1 MKELIRRILK
11 EEQEAPVLNKKEI
24 LLFKYINDNKQNAG
38 TKNEMV
44 KFIQEMLRYFGI
56 PINEATMYYEIYTA
70 NFRPDGDYEN
80 LTKENFKDYRLF
92 KQRKVANNS
101 AYEYATAKMPFKGS
115 NVEGQWNV
123 NNNNDWYY
131 VIQSYG
137 YYPVFLFINDQ
148 WYRTL
153 DTYSPTTRKQ
163 MSQVNPVKYD
173 SNLKSDVVSVTKG
186 EMERLM
192 DGRYNLERVNTDRVS
207 NFVSRKDKVT
217 NQSKLISGG
226 WGDNAHRVNFMIKD
240 VEEVDGKI
248 KIYVQI
254 LKAGKM
260 VGRKMIPDS
269 NFRDNTEL
277 LDGIMKTIKQDI
289 LRTYPSYLTDS
300 NTEIELLN

>member
-1 MKELIRRILK
+1 MKELIKRILR
-11 EEQEAPVLNKKEI
+11 EEQETPVLNKKEI
-24 LLFKYINDNKQNAG
+24 LLFKYINDNKQKVG
-38 TKNEMV
+38 TKSEMI
-44 KFIQEMLRYFGI
+44 KFIQEMLRYFGM
-56 PINEATMYYEIYTA
+56 PLNEATMYYEIYTA

-80 LTKENFKDYRLF
+80 LTKENFKDYRQF
-92 KQRKVANNS
+92 KQRKVTNNT

-115 NVEGQWNV
+115 NVEGQWDV

-131 VIQSYG
+131 VVKSYG
-137 YYPVFLFINDQ
+137 WYPIFLFINDQ

-153 DTYSPTTRKQ
+153 DTYSRATRKQ
-163 MSQVNPVKYD
+163 MSQVNPVKFD
-173 SNLKSDVVSVTKG
+173 SNLNADVMSVTKG

-192 DGRYNLERVNTDRVS
+192 DGRYDIERVKTDRVS
-207 NFVSRKDKVT
+207 NFVKVKDKVT

-240 VEEVDGKI
+240 VEDVDGKI
-248 KIYVQI
+248 KISVEV

-260 VGRKMIPDS
+260 IDRKMIPDS
-269 NFRDNTEL
+269 NFKDNPEL

-289 LRTYPSYLTDS
+289 LRTYPSYLTDN

>member
-1 MKELIRRILK
+1 MKELIKRILR
-11 EEQEAPVLNKKEI
+11 EEQETPVLTKKEI
-24 LLFKYINDNKQNAG
+24 LLFKYINDNKQKAG
-38 TKNEMV
+38 TKSEMI
-44 KFIQEMLRYFGI
+44 KFIQEMLRYFGM
-56 PINEATMYYEIYTA
+56 PLNEATMYYEIYTA

-131 VIQSYG
+131 EIKSYG
-137 YYPVFLFINDQ
+137 YYPVFLFINNQ

-153 DTYSPTTRKQ
+153 DTYSPSTRKQ

-173 SNLKSDVVSVTKG
+173 SNLKSDVISVTKG
-186 EMERLM
+186 EMERLI

-207 NFVSRKDKVT
+207 NFVNRKDNVT

-248 KIYVQI
+248 KLSIQV

-260 VGRKMIPDS
+260 INRKMIPDS
-269 NFRDNTEL
+269 NFRDNPEL

>member
-11 EEQEAPVLNKKEI
+11 EQEEEPVLNKKEI
-24 LLFKYINDNKQNAG
+24 LLFKYINDNKQKAG

-44 KFIQEMLRYFGI
+44 KFIQEMLRYFGMS
-56 PINEATMYYEIYTA
+56 INDATMYYEIYTA

-80 LTKENFKDYRLF
+80 LNKENFKDYRQF
-92 KQRKVANNS
+92 KQRKVTNNT
-101 AYEYATAKMPFKGS
+101 AYEYASAKMPFKGS
-115 NVEGQWNV
+115 NIEGQWNV

-137 YYPVFLFINDQ
+137 YYPVFLFINNQ

-173 SNLKSDVVSVTKG
+173 SNLKSDVISVTKG

-240 VEEVDGKI
+240 VEDVDGKI
-248 KIYVQI
+248 KLFIKV

-260 VGRKMIPDS
+260 IDRKMIPDS
-269 NFRDNTEL
+269 NFKDNPEL
-277 LDGIMKTIKQDI
+277 LDGIMNTIKQDVI
-289 LRTYPSYLTDS
+289 RTYPNYLTDN
-300 NTEIELLN
+300 NTELELID

>member
-1 MKELIRRILK
+1 MKELIKRILR
-11 EEQEAPVLNKKEI
+11 EEQETPVLNKKEI
-24 LLFKYINDNKQNAG
+24 LLFKYINDNKQKVG
-38 TKNEMV
+38 TKSEMI
-44 KFIQEMLRYFGI
+44 KFIQEMLRYFGM
-56 PINEATMYYEIYTA
+56 PLNEATMYYEIYTA

-80 LTKENFKDYRLF
+80 LTKENFKDYRQF
-92 KQRKVANNS
+92 KQRKVTNNT

-115 NVEGQWNV
+115 NVEGQWDV

-131 VIQSYG
+131 VVKSYG
-137 YYPVFLFINDQ
+137 WYPIFLFINDQ

-153 DTYSPTTRKQ
+153 DTYSSTTRKQ
-163 MSQVNPVKYD
+163 MSQVNPVKFD
-173 SNLKSDVVSVTKG
+173 SNLNADVMSVTKG

-192 DGRYNLERVNTDRVS
+192 DGRYDIERVKTDRVS
-207 NFVSRKDKVT
+207 NFVKVKDKVT

-240 VEEVDGKI
+240 VEDVDGKI
-248 KIYVQI
+248 KISVEV

-260 VGRKMIPDS
+260 IDRKMIPDS
-269 NFRDNTEL
+269 NFKDNPEL

-289 LRTYPSYLTDS
+289 LRTYPSYLTDN

>member
-1 MKELIRRILK
+1 MKELIKRILR
-11 EEQEAPVLNKKEI
+11 EEQETPVLTKKEI
-24 LLFKYINDNKQNAG
+24 LLFKYINDNKQKAG
-38 TKNEMV
+38 TKSEMI
-44 KFIQEMLRYFGI
+44 KFIQEMLRYFGM
-56 PINEATMYYEIYTA
+56 PLNEATMYYEIYTA

-131 VIQSYG
+131 EIKSYG

-153 DTYSPTTRKQ
+153 DTYSPSTRKQ

-186 EMERLM
+186 EMERLI

-248 KIYVQI
+248 KLSIQV

-260 VGRKMIPDS
+260 IDRKMIPDS
-269 NFRDNTEL
+269 NFRDNPEL